1 MEGAGVEEVGGFCV
15 DRNIS
20 NRGCSC
26 KDRSENR
33 DLRELVYVRRPDLRV
48 VVLKERTLAERQDCR
63 NAVCKRV
70 CIVEVVGWVE
80 AAICSNSSRVLKL

>member
-1 MEGAGVEEVGGFCV
+1 MGREEGDDGLGVGGGDGGEEGGGVEGAGVEEVGGFCV

-48 VVLKERTLAERQDCR
+48 LVLKERTLAERQDCR

-70 CIVEVVGWVE
+70 
-80 AAICSNSSRVLKL
+80 